1 MENIAIIPARGG
13 SQRIPQKN
21 IKDFFGK
28 PIIAYSIEMALASN
42 LFDEVMVSTDCPQ
55 ITSIAEKFGASI
67 PFQRSEINS
76 NNYATLTDVILEVLQ
91 NYTEQGK
98 HFDNLCCILPT
109 APLITKARLAEA
121 YTIFNDNSLSS
132 IVPVVKFAY
141 PIQRALKN
149 DNGLLQL
156 REPKYINTRSQD
168 LEPFYH
174 DSGQFYWIKTKDIL
188 KEKSIFTSKTGYIE
202 LHESEAQDVDTL
214 MDWEMLLLKFNNN
227 NKI

>member
-1 MENIAIIPARGG
+1 MQNIAIIPARGG

-42 LFDEVMVSTDCPQ
+42 LFDEVMVSTDCSQ
-55 ITSIAEKFGASI
+55 IVSIAEKFGASI

-91 NYTEQGK
+91 NYAEQGK
-98 HFDNLCCILPT
+98 YFDNLCCILPT
-109 APLITKARLAEA
+109 AALITKARLTEA
-121 YTIFNDNSLSS
+121 HTIFKDNSLSS

-156 REPKYINTRSQD
+156 REPEYINARSQD

-174 DSGQFYWIKTKDIL
+174 DSGQFYWIKTKDML
-188 KEKSIFTSKTGYIE
+188 KEKTIFTSKTGYIE
-202 LHESEAQDVDTL
+202 LNESEAQDVDTL

>member
-1 MENIAIIPARGG
+1 MQNIAIIPARGG

-28 PIIAYSIEMALASN
+28 PIIAYSIEMALESN
-42 LFDEVMVSTDCPQ
+42 LFDEVMVSTDCTQ
-55 ITSIAEKFGASI
+55 IVSIAEKFGASI

-109 APLITKARLAEA
+109 AALITKARLTEA
-121 YTIFNDNSLSS
+121 YTIFKDNSLSS

-156 REPKYINTRSQD
+156 REPKYINARSQD